1 MMPESQTPESTPP
14 PVPEKAPPEKA
25 PNELERLTGVFLSP
39 RKVFPDIARRPRWW
53 IPVLIMGVLATIYV
67 QAYSQR
73 VGWERLIR
81 QQLDR
86 SSQTANLS
94 AEQRERA
101 IALGA
106 SVAKIGGY
114 AAVVGTLFYIFVT
127 AAVLFFLINTLM
139 GANIRF
145 GGMMGIVSYAF
156 LPLALVTVLSM
167 VVMYQKPPDDFDIRY
182 PLAFNAGVF
191 VASDA
196 MQWVKALAASFDLF
210 SFWVIALLAIGIS
223 SAAPKIS
230 FAKALVAVIFP
241 WALFVALKTAY
252 MAATG

>member
-14 PVPEKAPPEKA
+14 LVPKKAL
-25 PNELERLTGVFLSP
+25 NELERLTGVFFSP
-39 RKVFPDIARRPRWW
+39 RKVFPDIAKRPRWW
-53 IPVLIMGVLATIYV
+53 VPVLIMGVLATIFV

-73 VGWERLIR
+73 VGWDRLIR
-81 QQLDR
+81 QQLDK
-86 SSQTANLS
+86 SSQTGNLS
-94 AEQRERA
+94 APQREQI
-101 IALGA
+101 IAAGA
-106 SVAKIGGY
+106 NVAKIIGY
-114 AAVVGTLFYIFVT
+114 AAVVGTLFYVFVT

-167 VVMYQKPPDDFDIRY
+167 VVMYSKPPEDFDIRY

-196 MQWVKALAASFDLF
+196 MPWVKALAASFDLF
-210 SFWVIALLAIGIS
+210 SFWVIALLAAGIS

-230 FAKALVAVIFP
+230 FAKALFAVIFP

-252 MAATG
+252 TAAFG

>member
-14 PVPEKAPPEKA
+14 PPVPEKA
-25 PNELERLTGVFLSP
+25 PNELERLTGVFFSP

-53 IPVLIMGVLATIYV
+53 IPVLIMGVLSTIFI
-67 QAYSQR
+67 QGYSQR

-86 SSQTANLS
+86 SSQTGNLS

-101 IALGA
+101 IVLGA
-106 SVAKIGGY
+106 GVAKIVGY
-114 AAVVGTLFYIFVT
+114 AAVVGTLFAIFVT
-127 AAVLFFLINTLM
+127 AVVLFFLINTLM

-156 LPLALVTVLSM
+156 LPLALVTILSM
-167 VVMYQKPPDDFDIRY
+167 VVMYQKPPEDFDLRN

-196 MQWVKALAASFDLF
+196 MSWVKALAASFDLF
-210 SFWVIALLAIGIS
+210 SFWVIALLAAGIS

-230 FAKALVAVIFP
+230 FAKALFAVIFP
-241 WALFVALKTAY
+241 WALFVALKTANT
-252 MAATG
+252 AAFG